1 MRAWAKA
8 EAEAMEKA
16 EITRVAAQ
24 NIRKANAEAEER
36 AKDTVRERDNA
47 ANSAVEEDA
56 TEIRVREEV

>member
-1 MRAWAKA
+1 
-8 EAEAMEKA
+8 MEKA